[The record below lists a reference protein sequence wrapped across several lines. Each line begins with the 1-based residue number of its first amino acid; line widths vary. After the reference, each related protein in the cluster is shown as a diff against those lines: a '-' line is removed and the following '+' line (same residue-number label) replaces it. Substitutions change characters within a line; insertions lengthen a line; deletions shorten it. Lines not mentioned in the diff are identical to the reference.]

1 MLISET
7 RWEQLDQIG
16 QTLAQLFADALE
28 EDTAVAARAGWLLL
42 PGDCASELT

>member
-28 EDTAVAARAGWLLL
+28 EDTAKHVFDLAWRCSA
-42 PGDCASELT
+42 T